1 MAALKCSSAG
11 WNGSLMHIWQIA
23 PNNGWSDWDGLGV
36 PHPEFRSPDGRFVYG
51 MLATAPS
58 VNRNAD
64 GRLEVFGVRLR
75 DSFHS
80 DLVHIWQP
88 APSSG
93 PWSSWASLG
102 GELKFVS
109 PATVRNADGRLEV
122 FACTRDM
129 PSGTFGKQR
138 PITAGLIGSHLA
150 VEWWAHR
157 SP

>member
-1 MAALKCSSAG
+1 MMAALKCSSAG
-11 WNGSLMHIWQIA
+11 WNGSLMHIWQTA

-64 GRLEVFGVRLR
+64 GRLEVF
-75 DSFHS
+75 
-80 DLVHIWQP
+80 
-88 APSSG
+88 
-93 PWSSWASLG
+93 
-102 GELKFVS
+102 
-109 PATVRNADGRLEV
+109 
-122 FACTRDM
+122 ACTRDM